1 LFGSGYG
8 LFSLGFLGQFC
19 MWVSSAHKVRST
31 RVTFKNYLNTCNRNF
46 GSLWWWL
53 LLNLFSFN
61 WIWLIQINW
70 FRGVILLIPIILVPW
85 DTFSLC
91 HTPIRLSSA
100 SRDQISIL
108 IVGCVTTW
116 SRDSHQIACPDLTE
130 LPTKRIGPK
139 PSSIRTSIWLNASQ
153 VKTQNWIIYW

>member
-1 LFGSGYG
+1 MLVAFDDDY
-8 LFSLGFLGQFC
+8 FWIFLVLTEFD
-19 MWVSSAHKVRST
+19 
-31 RVTFKNYLNTCNRNF
+31 
-46 GSLWWWL
+46 L
-53 LLNLFSFN
+53 LK
-61 WIWLIQINW
+61 INW
-70 FRGVILLIPIILVPW
+70 FRGVILLIPIMLVHW
-85 DTFSLC
+85 DTFPLC

-153 VKTQNWIIYW
+153 VKTHHEKLKTESYIEPYQQPISNT